1 MNGKE
6 GLYEYRAEDI
16 WYHGAGIQ
24 HTTKLTASQEVTYIF
39 DETIVLDLEKRLV
52 LQQALHIQMRH
63 RSLCEVLRRDYAR
76 DHVLRNRPLQVSPFS
91 TKRVWA
97 FT

>member
-6 GLYEYRAEDI
+6 GLYAYRAEDI

-39 DETIVLDLEKRLV
+39 DETIVMDLEKKACVTAGIAYSEEAQKFMRSVEKRLCKGPCS
-52 LQQALHIQMRH
+52 QKQALTSEPIQ
-63 RSLCEVLRRDYAR
+63 Y
-76 DHVLRNRPLQVSPFS
+76 
-91 TKRVWA
+91 
-97 FT
+97 